1 MKSYPK
7 PYCLDRNG
15 KGRAIMLYY
24 WEEILSKLIKPVC
37 RKLDKEYFLVE
48 INLRRKKCLLFCNY
62 NLHKTLIKEY
72 LDFISKEKNSLSRK
86 YHTLTLRDF
95 NSEPIE
101 QSMKTFCQIHGLKNV
116 INEPTCYK
124 TQTAPLELIW
134 SWKINLKAFR
144 TPVHLI
150 PEYQISTEWP
160 WLY

>member
-134 SWKINLKAFR
+134 S
-144 TPVHLI
+144 
-150 PEYQISTEWP
+150 
-160 WLY
+160 